1 MRPRLHPLAPV
12 FFLAWTA
19 ACGHPPEHGTTAPPP
34 AGERSAADRGP
45 APLDDARMFDDLR
58 HLSSDDLRGR
68 FSLSDDLARA
78 AGYLAAQ
85 LEAAGLPPVG
95 DGYRHPFPYV
105 TGVSAGVGTSVA
117 VHGPRG
123 ARTADPARV
132 LPRPEGRPGT
142 AVGPVVFVGYGIST
156 ASPDHGRAQ
165 EDADFDELAGVD
177 LEGKIALLFLY
188 GPKTPDPAALFER
201 LEAVAA
207 RFEEKAAPARAAGDR
222 ATLVALHRAARREI
236 ADLLAPF
243 VGGDALPDDF
253 TAPPEDPTAPL
264 DMTAILGPVFQAWRA
279 RPGPRI
285 PPRDL
290 ALSRKLARL
299 AEKKA
304 AGAIV
309 VQGPASYLAPEDRKA
324 ATLPDLSQIRPSETP
339 APLPVVQ
346 MAWDEA
352 DRRFALRGKRLSR
365 WQARIDRTM
374 EPSSFPTKLSAKI
387 ASDYAPVTRP
397 LHNVL
402 AYVPGTER
410 PEEIVVVG
418 AHYDHIGT
426 TEKGMCRPAK
436 DDGGREDRICN
447 GADDNASGTAM
458 VLELARSFARAKPRR
473 SVVFAFFA
481 GEELGLFGSKAL
493 ADHPPEAP
501 PFDGGRVVA
510 MINLDMV
517 GRLGPKGLAI
527 GGVGS
532 SSAWM
537 PLLDEIGN
545 EGLKILYERAV
556 ASRSDQA
563 NFYRHEIPVL
573 FFFTGIH
580 RDYHRVGDEADAINR
595 PGMARIGRLVARTV
609 WAVADGLDVP
619 FTPPRTE
626 AEGLV
631 GGLPGSNPATVEKKV
646 RPDGSTY

>member
-1 MRPRLHPLAPV
+1 MVPRTGSFVAVVLLGWG
-12 FFLAWTA
+12 F
-19 ACGHPPEHGTTAPPP
+19 ACGHPSQSAATAAPP
-34 AGERSAADRGP
+34 AGERAPRRTPAA
-45 APLDDARMFDDLR
+45 LDDARMFDDLL
-58 HLSSDDLRGR
+58 HLSADDLGGR

-78 AGYLAAQ
+78 ATYLAAQ
-85 LEAAGLPPVG
+85 LEAAGVRPVG
-95 DGYRHPFPYV
+95 DDYSHPFPYS
-105 TGVSAGVGTSVA
+105 TGVARGAATSVT
-117 VHGPRG
+117 VTGPRG
-123 ARTADPARV
+123 AHTADAARL
-132 LPRPEGRPGT
+132 LPRPEGRVGT
-142 AVGPVVFVGYGIST
+142 AEGPVVFVGYGISPAAPAAGAT
-156 ASPDHGRAQ
+156 HDDPDY
-165 EDADFDELAGVD
+165 DDLAGVD
-177 LEGKIALLFLY
+177 LQGKIALFLLY
-188 GPKTPDPAALFER
+188 GPKTPDPTALFKQ

-222 ATLVALHRAARREI
+222 AALTALHRAARKEI

-243 VGGDALPDDF
+243 VGKDALPDDF
-253 TAPPEDPTAPL
+253 TAPPEDPTATL
-264 DMTAILGPVFQAWRA
+264 DMMVILGPVFRAWQD
-279 RPGPRI
+279 RPGPKI
-285 PPRDL
+285 SPRDL
-290 ALSRKLARL
+290 ALSRKLARI

-309 VQGPASYLAPEDRKA
+309 VAGPSSYLAPEDRKA

-352 DRRFALRGKRLSR
+352 DRRFVLRGKRLSR

-436 DDGGREDRICN
+436 GDGGREDRICN

-493 ADHPPEAP
+493 ADDPPRAP

-580 RDYHRVGDEADAINR
+580 RDYHRAGDEADAINR